1 MGSVI
6 MFNFATSRNDNAA
19 SLTVAKSCMVMVGAI
34 YSYVASYMRVN
45 SGYSHMHDSHLSN

>member
-45 SGYSHMHDSHLSN
+45 SVVIAICMIHI